1 MATKNRTMLG
11 VTAAALAAFAGAS
24 VASAGTE
31 VQIDVNALTATA
43 APGFSTTYTG
53 DVVLS
58 TNANSMLAGMLI
70 DGVGQTVTGTL
81 SDFTGTISIANGL
94 VTGGSF
100 TVEVLESD
108 AVTMNSYTAS
118 IVGGSGSVGTQAG
131 QGFTIDGLTFAG
143 LFSSNT
149 FAGVD
154 VSPWYDA
161 QPLVGSFLQFAFNP
175 NAMGVDVQSDID
187 IYATVPL
194 PAGGAMAFAG
204 LVGLAGVRRRSN

>member
-1 MATKNRTMLG
+1 M
-11 VTAAALAAFAGAS
+11 
-24 VASAGTE
+24 
-31 VQIDVNALTATA
+31 QIDVNALTATA
-43 APGFSTTYTG
+43 GPGFSTSYTG
-53 DVVLS
+53 NVVLS
-58 TNANSMLAGMLI
+58 TNMNSMLAGMLI

-81 SDFTGTISIANGL
+81 NDFNGMININNGM

-108 AVTMNSYTAS
+108 AMTTNTYSAT

-143 LFSSNT
+143 AFSSST

-154 VSPWYDA
+154 VSPWFAA

-175 NAMGVDVQSDID
+175 NAAGVDIQSDID

-194 PAGGAMAFAG
+194 PAGGAMAFVG
-204 LVGLAGVRRRSN
+204 LAGLAGVRRRSN

>member
-1 MATKNRTMLG
+1 MATKTFKKLA
-11 VTAAALAAFAGAS
+11 VSAAALAAFAGAS

-43 APGFSTTYTG
+43 APGFSTSYTG

-58 TNANSMLAGMLI
+58 TNVNSMLAGMLI
-70 DGVGQTVTGTL
+70 DGVGQSITGTL
-81 SDFTGTISIANGL
+81 SDFNGTINIVGGA
-94 VTGGSF
+94 VTGGGF

-108 AVTMNSYTAS
+108 LVTMNTYSAT
-118 IVGGSGSVGTQAG
+118 IVAGSGTVGTQAG

-143 LFSSNT
+143 VFSSAT

-154 VSPWYDA
+154 VSPWFAA
-161 QPLVGSFLQFAFNP
+161 QPLFGSFLQFAFSP
-175 NAMGVDVQSDID
+175 NAAGVDVQSDID

-194 PAGGAMAFAG
+194 PAGSAMAFVG
-204 LVGLAGVRRRSN
+204 LAGLAGVRRRSC